1 MSQELLPIPEVL
13 SSNQAI
19 GKILKCMY
27 LQLTVEKTKTKMPGM
42 TLETATTLTTAETLT
57 TSATTTT
64 AATVA
69 AMTTRWHPQ
78 SLGSLNQGSKLKSI
92 LEISIC

>member
-57 TSATTTT
+57 TSATT
-64 AATVA
+64 
-69 AMTTRWHPQ
+69 RWHPQ

>member
-57 TSATTTT
+57 TSATTT
-64 AATVA
+64 VA